1 MAARQVARLVDKLL
15 SISERRSAALWE
27 MKVEGERSSF
37 FKMFSHAEGQV
48 EAVKERGGERVNHT
62 RLY

>member
-1 MAARQVARLVDKLL
+1 MAARQVSRLVDKWL
-15 SISERRSAALWE
+15 SISERKSAALWE

-48 EAVKERGGERVNHT
+48 EAVKERERE
-62 RLY
+62 